1 MSNLLEIKMFTYAFY
16 CTTAKNTTYDDV
28 RWFIVASSKL
38 YTVIFF
44 IYSALSYFMCT
55 FHEYHNKKKLV
66 GSYVICSE
74 TPLKYDVTQFLI
86 FFSSS
91 ESPL

>member
-1 MSNLLEIKMFTYAFY
+1 MSLFNYLFIKRTIRYFPIEIMSNLLEIKMFTYAFY

-44 IYSALSYFMCT
+44 YLFR
-55 FHEYHNKKKLV
+55 FVLF
-66 GSYVICSE
+66 YVYIS
-74 TPLKYDVTQFLI
+74 
-86 FFSSS
+86 
-91 ESPL
+91 